1 MVGTPLKIFWR
12 FRHSWGPRR
21 VSEKL
26 DSEQIHTIGGGW
38 GDVTGPLRV
47 DVGIDKI
54 KDSLM
59 SRIDNTDPVEVEKV
73 GRYLKHIEM
82 YRRMERTV
90 RKEGVSVT
98 TENGSQTF
106 VKSHPLLNEM
116 NKVNA
121 SLLSIEKS
129 FNFIDDDEDYSAD
142 DLI

>member
-1 MVGTPLKIFWR
+1 M
-12 FRHSWGPRR
+12 
-21 VSEKL
+21 
-26 DSEQIHTIGGGW
+26 
-38 GDVTGPLRV
+38 TGPLRI

-59 SRIDNTDPVEVEKV
+59 ARIDNTDPVEVEKV
-73 GRYLKHIEM
+73 GRYLKHIEI
-82 YRRMERTV
+82 YRRMEKTV
-90 RKEGVSVT
+90 KKEGVSVK

-116 NKVNA
+116 NKINA

-129 FNFIDDDEDYSAD
+129 FNFLESNDDHSAD

>member
-1 MVGTPLKIFWR
+1 
-12 FRHSWGPRR
+12 
-21 VSEKL
+21 
-26 DSEQIHTIGGGW
+26 
-38 GDVTGPLRV
+38 
-47 DVGIDKI
+47 
-54 KDSLM
+54 M
-59 SRIDNTDPVEVEKV
+59 SRIDNRDPVEVEKV

-90 RKEGVSVT
+90 KKEGVST
-98 TENGSQTF
+98 TVRNASQRF

-129 FNFIDDDEDYSAD
+129 FNFKDDEEDHDAD

>member
-1 MVGTPLKIFWR
+1 MVGTPLKIFR
-12 FRHSWGPRR
+12 SFFCLWGPRGG
-21 VSEKL
+21 SEKP
-26 DSEQIHTIGGGW
+26 DSEIIHALGGVGN
-38 GDVTGPLRV
+38 VTEPLRI

-54 KDSLM
+54 RDSLM

-90 RKEGVSVT
+90 KKEGVSVK

-116 NKVNA
+116 NKINA

-129 FNFIDDDEDYSAD
+129 FNFIDNEEEHSAED
-142 DLI
+142 LL